1 MIAYDMVKDF
11 WEYLKYDDKCN
22 CHGIDENAPESAK
35 KAYEEYLKM
44 QENARKKGI
53 KL

>member
-1 MIAYDMVKDF
+1 MIAYETVKDF
-11 WEYLKYDDKCN
+11 WEYLEHDDKQYT
-22 CHGIDENAPESAK
+22 GLREDAPESAK